1 MLTSRPFVIAL
12 ATMASSACFDPMVDP
27 VGSGSETDGSTTDP
41 SASSTLDTDSAEGP
55 LDSTGSLDAPPEITA
70 FTINGS
76 TMPAEQQL
84 AGLIELDIT
93 YTHSGDLVLVG
104 SVPSGDDDRVGWA
117 TRVQED
123 GTAVWE
129 QIYSIGTT
137 ASGITGVAVSSSG
150 RLYVS
155 GIAEMFV

>member
-1 MLTSRPFVIAL
+1 ARRADAVASTDPSRSEESRGCPTSTLRVRTATPILLSKQESSLMLTSRPFVIAL

-93 YTHSGDLVLVG
+93 YTHSGDLV
-104 SVPSGDDDRVGWA
+104 
-117 TRVQED
+117 
-123 GTAVWE
+123 
-129 QIYSIGTT
+129 
-137 ASGITGVAVSSSG
+137 
-150 RLYVS
+150 
-155 GIAEMFV
+155 